1 MLWDEASLVV
11 ERINALEI
19 TRSTLMQLAI
29 SSILSK
35 KAGKEFDKR
44 VSSLNMEATPKAVR
58 DEGE

>member
-11 ERINALEI
+11 ERVNAMEI

-35 KAGKEFDKR
+35 KAGKEFEKR
-44 VSSLNMEATPKAVR
+44 VASLNMEAKPREAN
-58 DEGE
+58 D